1 MERCLPNRS
10 WPIGRD
16 QSSLRTNLRLQQ
28 AVLGFEIFVIKPA
41 VIAHPTGVNV
51 IVLARRLAIDDV
63 LASSDDCIAPRRA
76 TCADALRLFQEPD
89 AHFKAEIGRSQR
101 TDGTNVDSVQRIIV
115 IQRSAR
121 MRGEHGMTP
130 AIDKPEY
137 VVMRNFL
144 AETDAA

>member
-1 MERCLPNRS
+1 MERCLSDCSR
-10 WPIGRD
+10 PISRD
-16 QSSLRTNLRLQQ
+16 QSSPGTNLRLQQ
-28 AVLGFEIFVIKPA
+28 AVLTFEIFVIEPA
-41 VIAHPTGVNV
+41 IIAHPTRVDV
-51 IVLARRLAIDDV
+51 IVFARRLPIDHV
-63 LASSDDCIAPRRA
+63 LTSSDDRVAPRRT
-76 TCADALRLFQEPD
+76 TCADTLRFLEEPD

-101 TDGTNVDSVQRIIV
+101 ADGTNVDSVQRIIV